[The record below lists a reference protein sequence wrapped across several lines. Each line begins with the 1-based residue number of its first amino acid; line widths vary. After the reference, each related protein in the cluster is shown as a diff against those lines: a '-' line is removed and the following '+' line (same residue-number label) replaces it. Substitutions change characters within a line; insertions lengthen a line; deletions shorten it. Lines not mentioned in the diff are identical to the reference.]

1 MELFSKEVIEQI
13 EWAKAQREAAKA
25 VEPKAEAVEP
35 KAEAVEPEEE
45 YVNFRDLCNEVF
57 DDEPDRGLFRA
68 SW

>member
-13 EWAKAQREAAKA
+13 KWAKAQREAAKA
-25 VEPKAEAVEP
+25 DAEAVEL
-35 KAEAVEPEEE
+35 KVEATGPQEE

-57 DDEPDRGLFRA
+57 DDEPARGLFQA